1 MNQPF
6 LNVDTFKKEG
16 YATTEPMTLQGVI
29 FKSLTCVL
37 LVVLSAA
44 WTWMKFYQSG
54 GNPAAV
60 QTWMWVGIIG
70 GLIVA
75 MATIFKPTW
84 SPITAPLYAVLEGLF
99 IGGISSI
106 LQAAYPGIVS
116 MAVCGTFGT
125 FFMMLFLYQ
134 SGIIRATERFKMG
147 VVAATGGIAVVYL
160 VSIVLGF
167 FGVQVPMI
175 YGSSWVGIGFSLVV
189 VCVAALNFIL
199 DFDIIEQ
206 GVTLKAPKYMEW
218 YASFALMVTMIWLYI
233 EMLRLLSKINER
245 R

>member
-1 MNQPF
+1 
-6 LNVDTFKKEG
+6 
-16 YATTEPMTLQGVI
+16 
-29 FKSLTCVL
+29 
-37 LVVLSAA
+37 
-44 WTWMKFYQSG
+44 
-54 GNPAAV
+54 
-60 QTWMWVGIIG
+60 
-70 GLIVA
+70 
-75 MATIFKPTW
+75 
-84 SPITAPLYAVLEGLF
+84 
-99 IGGISSI
+99 
-106 LQAAYPGIVS
+106 

-147 VVAATGGIAVVYL
+147 VVAATGGIAIVYL

-206 GVTLKAPKYMEW
+206 GVTLRAPKYMEW